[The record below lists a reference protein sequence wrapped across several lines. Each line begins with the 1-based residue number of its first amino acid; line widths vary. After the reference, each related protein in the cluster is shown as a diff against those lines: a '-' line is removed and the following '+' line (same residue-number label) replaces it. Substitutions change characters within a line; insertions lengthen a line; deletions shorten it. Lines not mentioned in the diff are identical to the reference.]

1 MKILHIGNVAGVS
14 TELARAQRELG
25 HQSDVLVFSE
35 HPFNYPID
43 ILLPAK
49 AKFPFRAIEKMII
62 FPKFADD
69 YDILHFHGGAD
80 DVIMPKGLD
89 FPLWKTLGKQ
99 LFIHHHG
106 HDIRDKR
113 ENPFFTAFSDQ
124 IFVSTPDLIKYSP
137 KAKWLPSPFHVED
150 TPNIGVE
157 RKSPGE
163 TIDVVHAPTNR
174 IKKGTGW
181 IVEAVEGLKR
191 EGYKIELTLVENQPH
206 EVAMELF
213 KKADIVVD
221 QLRMGWYGVFAE
233 ECMALGK
240 PVCCYV
246 AEDLVH
252 LLPPAM
258 PLINS
263 TKDSLKRDLKELAG
277 DFEKRAEY
285 ARRSRSY
292 VEEVHG
298 SIRVAKLSM
307 GFYGQIP

>member
-14 TELARAQRELG
+14 TELSRAQRKIG

-43 ILLPAK
+43 ILLTAR

-62 FPKFADD
+62 FPKSVDD

-80 DVIMPKGLD
+80 DAILPKGSD
-89 FPLWKTLGKQ
+89 FPLWRILGKQ
-99 LFIHHHG
+99 VFIHHHG
-106 HDIRDKR
+106 SDIREKR
-113 ENPFFTAFSDQ
+113 ENPFFNAFADK
-124 IFVSTPDLIKYSP
+124 IFVSTPDLIRYSP
-137 KAKWLPSPFHVED
+137 KARWLPSPFHVED
-150 TPNIGVE
+150 TPNISVE
-157 RKSPGE
+157 RKSPSE
-163 TIDVVHAPTNR
+163 TINVVHATSNR
-174 IKKGTGW
+174 ERKGTDW
-181 IVEAVEGLKR
+181 IIEAVEELKR
-191 EGYKIELTLVENQPH
+191 EGKKVELTLVENQPH
-206 EVAMELF
+206 EKAMELF

-240 PVCCYV
+240 PICCYI

-252 LLPPAM
+252 LLPSEM

-263 TKDSLKRDLKELAG
+263 TKDSLKRDLIELAG

-298 SIRVAKLSM
+298 SIKVAKLSM
-307 GFYGQIP
+307 GFYGQSS